1 MSAIGSIL
9 TNDGAL
15 QALNSIR
22 NASNETTMY
31 QTQLSSGKTI
41 NSPADNPAGYITTQ
55 GFTSQINGVQ
65 QATSNANQGVSLLQT
80 AQGAIENQTNIL
92 QKLNSIAVQAANGT
106 QTTAEAQ
113 SLQSVVGQLTSQI
126 NTVANQTQ
134 FNNINLLDGNF
145 NGVQFQVGAQNGQT
159 ISLSIQGTDANSLGM
174 QASQAITGGS
184 GSSQIYASGSEGVL
198 TKGSGS
204 AGGFSAGTVT
214 IKGSNG
220 SSSVSVTANESAKSI
235 ADAVNTLT
243 GKTNVQAQATT
254 QMAFTVGGSSW
265 SFDLGNGSAGNISNK
280 VHIAATG
287 SAKDLANAINNHT
300 SQTGVAAT
308 VNSAGNL
315 VLTQSAG
322 QNIAITNAS
331 SSAGKLTQAQAGASG
346 APSASTA
353 VQIGGSS
360 AAAASATIQGQV
372 QFQSDQTFSLGSG
385 SNIGLGN
392 QSSLDSV
399 SSIDVSS
406 TGKASTAINIVK
418 YALQRLGSEGGRLGA
433 VQQRLQDNI
442 SNLNTTNQNL
452 TSARSVVQ
460 DANIPQVS
468 QKLTQMQIQEQAG
481 VSALRSSSQ
490 LQQAFLKL
498 LP

>member
-214 IKGSNG
+214 IK
-220 SSSVSVTANESAKSI
+220 
-235 ADAVNTLT
+235 
-243 GKTNVQAQATT
+243 
-254 QMAFTVGGSSW
+254 
-265 SFDLGNGSAGNISNK
+265 
-280 VHIAATG
+280 AAT
-287 SAKDLANAINNHT
+287 APRACPLPPT
-300 SQTGVAAT
+300 SR
-308 VNSAGNL
+308 
-315 VLTQSAG
+315 
-322 QNIAITNAS
+322 
-331 SSAGKLTQAQAGASG
+331 
-346 APSASTA
+346 PSRSPTRST
-353 VQIGGSS
+353 
-360 AAAASATIQGQV
+360 
-372 QFQSDQTFSLGSG
+372 
-385 SNIGLGN
+385 
-392 QSSLDSV
+392 
-399 SSIDVSS
+399 
-406 TGKASTAINIVK
+406 
-418 YALQRLGSEGGRLGA
+418 
-433 VQQRLQDNI
+433 
-442 SNLNTTNQNL
+442 
-452 TSARSVVQ
+452 
-460 DANIPQVS
+460 P
-468 QKLTQMQIQEQAG
+468 
-481 VSALRSSSQ
+481 
-490 LQQAFLKL
+490 
-498 LP
+498 